1 MFYWMQSASPAPT
14 HVPLMSI
21 AEDVAQRFRLRIAA
35 LPTNLQGAVWVV
47 MAGLVL
53 TVMTAL
59 IKTVGSTIPVV
70 QILFIRQIVM
80 TGAMLP
86 RILRDPRD
94 AFHTASPRL
103 HLARV
108 GLSSVAMT
116 AGFTAMVHLPL
127 ADAVAISFSRSFFV
141 AIFAILILHEIVWAH
156 RWVGII
162 AGFVGV
168 VIITDPRGTQVDGY
182 TLLALLS
189 AAAVAM
195 IMVIVRKL
203 AQSEKLGTVI
213 TYQAVGVGTILAV
226 PAAMSWVTPTPEQ
239 WLLLLCIGALSTVG
253 QSLNFLAF
261 RVGEATALA
270 PFDYLRLVY
279 SALIGAVFFL
289 EAPTLTTI
297 GGALLIIAGTLWGF
311 WAERRPHHG

>member
-1 MFYWMQSASPAPT
+1 MQSGQP
-14 HVPLMSI
+14 VPVRVDRVSL
-21 AEDVAQRFRLRIAA
+21 AEDVAQRLRLRIVA
-35 LPTNLQGAVWVV
+35 LPGNLQGAVWVV
-47 MAGLVL
+47 MAGLVM

-59 IKTVGSTIPVV
+59 IKSVGETIPVV

-94 AFHTASPRL
+94 LFHTTSPRL
-103 HLARV
+103 HLLRIA
-108 GLSSVAMT
+108 LSAVAMT
-116 AGFTAMVHLPL
+116 AGFTAMVQLPL

-168 VIITDPRGTQVDGY
+168 VIITDPRGGQIDGY

-189 AAAVAM
+189 AGAVAL

-203 AQSEKLGTVI
+203 AQHEKLGTVI
-213 TYQAVGVGTILAV
+213 TYQAVGVGAILGL
-226 PAAMSWVTPTPEQ
+226 PAAMSWIPPSPEQ
-239 WLLLLCIGALSTVG
+239 WALLLCIGVLSTLG

-289 EAPTLTTI
+289 ETPTLTTI
-297 GGALLIIAGTLWGF
+297 GGALLIVAGTLWGLWF
-311 WAERRPHHG
+311 ERRPRHA